1 MVSLSLLL
9 KERAKELTG
18 MKNKQVIIL
27 LGPPGAGKGT
37 QLKLIQDKFGY
48 KAIGSGNMLRNRK
61 RKKDFTGNKIGLYI
75 DNGSRIPSPVIFNL
89 WMNKMETLKQDKA
102 LKGFVMDGSPRTSY
116 EAEMLEMALD
126 WYEWKNKK
134 VLFIKISEK
143 ESIHRLTKRRMCREC
158 GRLIPWLEGFK
169 DLKKCD
175 KCGGELISR
184 PDDTEKGIRERL
196 KWYKTDVLPAVNYYK
211 KKGEL
216 IVINGE
222 QSIENV
228 SKDILKALR

>member
-1 MVSLSLLL
+1 MVFLLVQL
-9 KERAKELTG
+9 KERVKELTG

-37 QLKLIQDKFGY
+37 QLKLIQKKFGY
-48 KAIGSGNMLRNRK
+48 KAIGSGNMLRQRK
-61 RKKDFTGNKIGLYI
+61 KKKDFTGKKIAYYI
-75 DNGSRIPSPVIFNL
+75 DNGLRVSTPVMFNL
-89 WMNKMETLKQDKA
+89 WMDRMEELKKDKT
-102 LKGFVMDGSPRTSY
+102 LKGFIMDGSPRTAY
-116 EAEMLEMALD
+116 EAEMLERAFD
-126 WYEWKNKK
+126 WYDWKDKK

-143 ESIHRLTKRRMCREC
+143 ESIHRLTKRRMCKKC

-175 KCGGELISR
+175 KCGGELVAR
-184 PDDTEKGIRERL
+184 PDDTEQGIRERL
-196 KWYKTDVLPAVNYYK
+196 RWYKTDVLPAVNYYK

-222 QSIENV
+222 QSIEDV
-228 SKDILKALR
+228 SKDILKALT